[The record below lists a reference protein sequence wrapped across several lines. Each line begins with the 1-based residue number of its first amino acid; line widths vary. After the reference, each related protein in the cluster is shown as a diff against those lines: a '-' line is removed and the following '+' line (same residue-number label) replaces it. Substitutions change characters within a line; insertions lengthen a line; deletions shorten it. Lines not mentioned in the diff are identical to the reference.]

1 MTHTIIGSSMIIFT
15 CDFSVVKRI
24 LKTTIN
30 YNLISNNAHVLACTM
45 TKRSCTLDEYFV
57 TKRRQIEE
65 EDEGENEVDLFS
77 NEVVND
83 YSANES
89 NDSFSSEVTIGD
101 SANDSLGNEI
111 ATGDNAIEQQPDNK
125 RTGSTVNDK
134 VSYTKKF

>member
-1 MTHTIIGSSMIIFT
+1 MTHTIIGSSTIIFT
-15 CDFSVVKRI
+15 CDLSVVKRI

-30 YNLISNNAHVLACTM
+30 YNLISNNAHVLARTM
-45 TKRSCTLDEYFV
+45 LKRSCTLDEYFV
-57 TKRRQIEE
+57 TKRRQVEE

-101 SANDSLGNEI
+101 SANDLLGNEI
-111 ATGDNAIEQQPDNK
+111 ATGDNAIEQQLDNK
-125 RTGSTVNDK
+125 RTGGTVNDK
-134 VSYTKKF
+134 VSYTKNF

>member
-1 MTHTIIGSSMIIFT
+1 MIIFT
-15 CDFSVVKRI
+15 CDLSVVKRI

-30 YNLISNNAHVLACTM
+30 YNLISNNAHVLARTIS
-45 TKRSCTLDEYFV
+45 KRSCTLDEYFV
-57 TKRRQIEE
+57 TKRRQVEE

-101 SANDSLGNEI
+101 SANDSLGKEI
-111 ATGDNAIEQQPDNK
+111 ATGDNPIEQQLDNK
-125 RTGSTVNDK
+125 RTGGTINDK
-134 VSYTKKF
+134 VSYTKNF